1 MMKVKVCGMREAGN
15 IKEVAASSIDY
26 MGFIFYPKSPR
37 YCGDTL
43 TPEDIS
49 TLPAGI
55 VPVAV
60 TVNASEEEIED
71 IARRLGISSFQ
82 LHGSESPEL
91 CARLRKKGYKIFK
104 AFGIREDEDFSRMLP
119 YVDVTDLFIFDT
131 SSARHGGTGRKF
143 DWSLLKKYRLPQR
156 FLLSGGIGP
165 EDAGEINNFLHPC
178 FAGIDLNSKFETE
191 PGLKDAGLLE
201 TFLHKLSRI

>member
-15 IKEVAASSIDY
+15 IKEVAASGIDY

-37 YCGDTL
+37 YCGDAL
-43 TPEDIS
+43 TPEDIA

-71 IARRLGISSFQ
+71 IARRLGISAFQ
-82 LHGSESPEL
+82 LHGSESPES
-91 CARLRKKGYKIFK
+91 CARLREKGYKIFK

-156 FLLSGGIGP
+156 FLLSGGIGR

-201 TFLHKLSRI
+201 TFLQNLSHI